1 MPPVQTPAH
10 APDALAAPQGKPRE
24 LVETAVK
31 TLAALHPA
39 SGQVTSDALL
49 ARSQHLDLTAER
61 AWATA
66 YSCEAL
72 EDAVACLERFRAAL
86 LELLGEAAPVDVLG
100 SAASPLHI
108 HLVTGEGAVV
118 CSAPERV
125 LVARSIENAEC
136 LLTAVALANWR
147 ASPSLAMAVP
157 ALPIAVRDLCVQKG
171 FVGTAR
177 TAICD
182 QPGSAPLTS
191 SMLTADGFAA
201 QNDVEIGATA
211 RRSLRVEFI
220 EALVERYGI
229 QRLVKLACFTGQL
242 ADAEHGRT
250 DGFTTSVAAAALEAG
265 ACACFEGAQSFS
277 MLLQE
282 WASKEWEKLVND
294 TPLGWVGGVGANVS
308 YHPSDA
314 KPPPAK
320 TETLV
325 VPMTVAGCWRWMIG
339 WLWYEKRSDL
349 LWCIAAILWNCVW
362 TVYGPVLLNDLI
374 NETSFVSANGNAV
387 AESLPNETQHGGL
400 LPDFVITQ
408 HVTFVVTLVAC
419 MFAGQCITV
428 LLNRQLSI
436 KAPCN
441 PGFTLEMG
449 LKLSRH
455 LSALPQLFMDTA
467 NLPKILDVMDQDIA
481 LIGQAVASSF
491 TAVSC
496 GLTLAASLGLM
507 YTLEKVLSTVLIAM
521 LPIYGLIAAVLGR
534 KNGTMSQAYRRKE
547 RTYAA
552 FKEEVFLTSSVA
564 RTLGA
569 SAAFNAALAEK
580 AEECI
585 SRSDELSVHTAV
597 SQALIAS
604 VSTVFMTILLGYGA
618 FLIMTNRLSVGS
630 WVAFYSAVS
639 SALPLVPQL
648 AEALRE
654 WYGAQEAL
662 VLMRGI
668 ASLHHEQ
675 FKNVAPPCTG
685 ASIVL
690 EDVSFTFF
698 PTPGPVV
705 LANTSARCP
714 SGSKVALCGR
724 SGCGKTTLL
733 RLLSRLYQPSSGRI
747 LVNGVCLNELDMSAL
762 ISVVEQE
769 VVLYNMSIME
779 NLRVSNPTATDDQV
793 KAAAAAAVLSD
804 DIEALHGGYN
814 FCVGRRGKFLSGGQ
828 RQRIGYARALLR
840 DAPVMLL
847 DEPVSAQDNETLELI
862 AKSVTSL
869 CRSSGEPVTVI
880 SSSHSLAFFEHFDHA
895 IYVANRTI
903 AEWGAIE
910 ELKARRGL
918 LFQLLNAQEGMV
930 VDSGGRV
937 KLDSAKLRTVWL
949 FASVPADGL
958 AKLASMFT
966 TRKLRDGDALYSAGD
981 VQDTVYVVVSGR
993 IAMREPAP
1001 SAGPAVGL
1009 DGKPEPQRTLRSFE
1023 PGAAFNA
1030 ESLLHD
1036 VIPTHEACAESSSVL
1051 CACARVHF
1059 EQVLALTP
1067 SVSDA
1072 VSDMARR
1079 HSEFLSP
1086 ASLRTAWPLCRL
1098 SDEDAALLAESAF
1111 RVDVVPARTKLFCAP
1126 AAACSSLYVVLHGTV
1141 AVARDTLV
1149 EHCSAGSL
1157 IGATSLLEDLNAESP
1172 SLLHATTV
1180 DDSVI
1185 AVLAADALDRLMQH
1199 NSSVKTAL
1207 RSVADAWLAAR
1218 SPTALSRMWLMAP
1231 LLAASSSNDDPLL
1244 PFRGLSASVTTR
1256 LIGTGSLR
1264 DLAPTVCVHG
1274 KLVATLRP
1282 PDVAPEL
1289 RELKPGEWCSAE
1301 LMLPDMDSWTAS
1313 VEAEEACVVASL
1325 SAGVL
1330 SSMCRDFPGVEDAMR
1345 AMLAE
1350 FRAGLTPAA
1359 LTALGLA
1366 NTSAADLEMLPS
1378 FCSAHVLTATQSVF
1392 DGRGSEPWIAR
1403 VLWGDVRGG
1412 NGAQL
1417 KPGAT
1422 FCNLRA
1428 ASLAKGVPADAG
1440 ATAGSSDP
1448 SAHASRAQLLT
1459 ETAAPTRRG
1468 AQAPPSRQPQPPAA
1482 RSSTPKAVVAMMDI
1496 GALTGKIMDERRR
1509 RAAELR
1515 AAAEARAKQLERIRA
1530 IRREIMV
1537 LRLAL
1542 DQGDKPEALA
1552 ADGVS
1557 AAPRRRGMLLF
1568 HSIAQRVAIACRL
1581 RSAAIIVGSLDDA
1594 EAEAREQLSE
1604 VQAEHAR
1611 RVAERDGLAAQLRAA
1626 WEELEAPGSPHFPP
1640 LAARALEATA
1650 SVTRATIQL
1659 LRDALDAAQAAHDTR
1674 AANISSA
1681 LDAAGV
1687 MLTEL
1692 GPADDEAQEESH
1704 ASIAARLT
1712 AAGLQ
1717 RAVLDEALAL
1727 CAALH
1732 TERNRRLVLQAE
1744 ARRELSEV
1752 RDVLSASRPGFD
1764 PTSDELARLPMPQPT
1779 LVALRAHQEA
1789 VTRMQRSL
1797 APDIARARDNLS
1809 LLWAQLD
1816 IPTERRVPF
1825 LAVAGEAPSA
1835 ALLMSL
1841 QRELQHL
1848 NDAADIA
1855 THLLTTSPAKPAEEP
1870 YRTVGGVLVG
1880 SVRIGALRV
1889 RESDALLEEA
1899 AEAAPTVDA
1908 IAAAL
1913 YSPHRARRSSSG
1925 EAERAATAELA
1936 ATAKLAILHEAAAKQ
1951 LPKARTS
1958 QS

>member
-1 MPPVQTPAH
+1 MK
-10 APDALAAPQGKPRE
+10 ALAALR
-24 LVETAVK
+24 
-31 TLAALHPA
+31 PA
-39 SGQVTSDALL
+39 SGPVKGDTLL
-49 ARSQHLDLTAER
+49 ARSQHVDLTAER
-61 AWATA
+61 SWATA
-66 YSCEAL
+66 YSCDAL
-72 EDAVACLERFRAAL
+72 EDAVACLERFRTAL
-86 LELLGEAAPVDVLG
+86 MEFLGDAAPVDVLG
-100 SAASPLHI
+100 SAARPLHV
-108 HLVTGEGAVV
+108 HLVTGAGAVF
-118 CSAPERV
+118 CSVPEQV

-136 LLTAVALANWR
+136 LMTAVALANW

-157 ALPIAVRDLCVQKG
+157 ALPTAVRDLCVQSG
-171 FVGTAR
+171 VVGTAR

-182 QPGSAPLTS
+182 MPGSAPLKQ
-191 SMLTADGFAA
+191 SMLTAEEFAA
-201 QNDVEIGATA
+201 HNDTDVGATA
-211 RRSLRVEFI
+211 RRSLWVEFV

-229 QRLVKLACFTGQL
+229 QRLVKLACFTGKL
-242 ADAEHGRT
+242 ADAEH
-250 DGFTTSVAAAALEAG
+250 FTTSVAAAALDSG
-265 ACACFEGAQSFS
+265 ACSCFEGAQSFS
-277 MLLQE
+277 GLVQG
-282 WASKEWEKLVND
+282 WASKQWEKLVND
-294 TPLGWVGGVGANVS
+294 TPVGWVGGVGAGVS
-308 YHPSDA
+308 FRPSDA
-314 KPPPAK
+314 PPPPPK
-320 TETLV
+320 TEAETLV
-325 VPMTVAGCWRWMIG
+325 VPMTVAGCWRWMLL
-339 WLWYEKRSDL
+339 WLWTEKRSDL
-349 LWCIAAILWNCVW
+349 LWCLAAIFWNCIW
-362 TVYGPVLLNDLI
+362 TVYGPVLLSDLI
-374 NETSFVSANGNAV
+374 NETSFVAANGNAE
-387 AESLPNETQHGGL
+387 ADGLPNMTQHGGL

-408 HVTFVVTLVAC
+408 HIKFVIIIVAC
-419 MFAGQCITV
+419 MFTGQAITV
-428 LLNRQLSI
+428 VLNRQLSI

-467 NLPKILDVMDQDIA
+467 NLPKILDVMDQDVA

-507 YTLEKVLSTVLIAM
+507 YTLEKILSTVLIAM
-521 LPIYGLIAAVLGR
+521 LPVFGLIAAVMGR
-534 KNGTMSQAYRRKE
+534 KNGSMSQAYRRKE
-547 RTYAA
+547 RSYAA
-552 FKEEVFLTSSVA
+552 FKEEVFLISSVA

-569 SAAFNAALAEK
+569 SAAFNAALSEK

-585 SRSDELSVHTAV
+585 ERSDELSVHTAV
-597 SQALIAS
+597 SQMLIAS
-604 VSTVFMTILLGYGA
+604 VSAIFMTFLLGYGA
-618 FLIMTNRLSVGS
+618 FLIMTNRLSVGA

-668 ASLHHEQ
+668 GSLRHEQ
-675 FKNVAPPCTG
+675 FKNTAPLCTG

-690 EDVSFTFF
+690 EDVSYTFF

-705 LANTSARCP
+705 LANTSACCP

-747 LVNGVCLNELDMSAL
+747 LVNGVCLNELDVSAL

-769 VVLYNMSIME
+769 VVLYHMSIME
-779 NLRVSNPTATDDQV
+779 NLRVSNPTATDEQV
-793 KAAAAAAVLSD
+793 KAAAAAAVLTR

-840 DAPVMLL
+840 DAPVLLL

-862 AKSVTSL
+862 ANSVTTL
-869 CRSSGEPVTVI
+869 CRSNGDPVTVI
-880 SSSHSLAFFEHFDHA
+880 SSSHSLAFFEHFNHA

-930 VDSGGRV
+930 VDAGGRV

-993 IAMREPAP
+993 IAMREPTP
-1001 SAGPAVGL
+1001 TTGPANDGDSANGL
-1009 DGKPEPQRTLRSFE
+1009 DAKPEKRETLRSFE
-1023 PGAAFNA
+1023 PGSAFNA

-1036 VIPTHEACAESSSVL
+1036 IIPTHEACAESSSVL

-1067 SVSDA
+1067 SVAEA
-1072 VSDMARR
+1072 VTDMARR
-1079 HSEFLSP
+1079 HAEFLSP

-1098 SDEDAALLAESAF
+1098 SDEDASLLAESAF

-1141 AVARDTLV
+1141 AVAKDSQV
-1149 EHCSAGSL
+1149 EHVSAGSF
-1157 IGATSLLEDLNAESP
+1157 IGATSLLADLNAESP
-1172 SLLHATTV
+1172 SLMHATTV
-1180 DDSVI
+1180 DDSVV
-1185 AVLAADALDRLMQH
+1185 AVLTAEALERVMQRS
-1199 NSSVKTAL
+1199 SSVKTAL

-1218 SPTALSRMWLMAP
+1218 SPAALSRMWLMAP
-1231 LLAASSSNDDPLL
+1231 LLAASSSKDDPMQ

-1256 LIGTGSLR
+1256 LIGTGALR
-1264 DLAPTVCVHG
+1264 DLVPTVCIHG
-1274 KLVATLRP
+1274 KLVATMRP
-1282 PDVAPEL
+1282 PDVALEL
-1289 RELKPGEWCSAE
+1289 RELKPGEWCSSE
-1301 LMLPDMDSWTAS
+1301 LMLADMRSWTAA
-1313 VEAEEACVVASL
+1313 VEAEEACVIASL
-1325 SAGVL
+1325 PAGVL
-1330 SSMCRDFPGVEDAMR
+1330 STFCNEFPGVEEAMR

-1350 FRAGLTPAA
+1350 FQAGLTPAA
-1359 LTALGLA
+1359 LTALGLES
-1366 NTSAADLEMLPS
+1366 TSAADLEMLPS
-1378 FCSAHVLTATQSVF
+1378 FCSAQVLTPGQSVF
-1392 DGRGSEPWIAR
+1392 DGRGPEPWIAR

-1412 NGAQL
+1412 TGAQL

-1422 FCNLRA
+1422 FCNQRA
-1428 ASLAKGVPADAG
+1428 ASLTKGVSADAT
-1440 ATAGSSDP
+1440 ATASGSDP
-1448 SAHASRAQLLT
+1448 SAQASRAQLLA
-1459 ETAAPTRRG
+1459 ETAAPKRRG
-1468 AQAPPSRQPQPPAA
+1468 APVPASHLSQPPSA
-1482 RSSTPKAVVAMMDI
+1482 RSVVPRAVVAMIDI
-1496 GALTGKIMDERRR
+1496 GALTGKIMEERRR

-1515 AAAEARAKQLERIRA
+1515 AAAEARARQLERIRA
-1530 IRREIMV
+1530 VRREIMI

-1542 DQGDKPEALA
+1542 DQGDKAEPVHS
-1552 ADGVS
+1552 ADAVIT
-1557 AAPRRRGMLLF
+1557 APRRRGLQLF
-1568 HSIAQRVAIACRL
+1568 RSIAQRVALACRL
-1581 RSAAIIVGSLDDA
+1581 RSSAIIVGSLDDA
-1594 EAEAREQLSE
+1594 EAEAREQLAE
-1604 VQAEHAR
+1604 VQAEYALR
-1611 RVAERDGLAAQLRAA
+1611 AEERDGLSAQLRAV
-1626 WEELEAPGSPHFPP
+1626 WEELEVPGSPHFPP

-1650 SVTRATIQL
+1650 SVTRARIQL
-1659 LRDALDAAQAAHDTR
+1659 LRDALDAAQTARDTR

-1681 LDAAGV
+1681 LDAANV
-1687 MLTEL
+1687 MLAEL
-1692 GPADDEAQEESH
+1692 GPDDDEAQESH

-1712 AAGLQ
+1712 SAGLQ

-1732 TERNRRLVLQAE
+1732 AERNRRLALQAE

-1752 RDVLSASRPGFD
+1752 RDVLTALRPGFD
-1764 PTSDELARLPMPQPT
+1764 PSSDELARLPMPQPT
-1779 LVALRAHQEA
+1779 LTALRAHQEA
-1789 VTRMQRSL
+1789 VVRMQRSL

-1816 IPTERRVPF
+1816 IPTERRAPF
-1825 LAVAGEAPSA
+1825 LPTPGQASSA
-1835 ALLMSL
+1835 ALLKTL

-1848 NDAADIA
+1848 SDAADIA
-1855 THLLTTSPAKPAEEP
+1855 THLLTTTPAKPAEEP

-1889 RESDALLEEA
+1889 PESDALLEEA
-1899 AEAAPTVDA
+1899 AEAQPTVDA

-1913 YSPHRARRSSSG
+1913 YSPHRGRRSSSAG
-1925 EAERAATAELA
+1925 EEAERVATSELA
-1936 ATAKLAILHEAAAKQ
+1936 ATAKLAILKEAAAKQ
-1951 LPKARTS
+1951 LPRTS